1 MAVAVIVATSR
12 WNPDQVNASLSAV
25 VAKGTLA
32 VTTPVVAT
40 ELHSFLISHFSGS
53 GFLRHHSQPPP
64 IPWFAVHQVQPILPG
79 LLTKVSLKR
88 SNRNFVIASVW
99 SSCLRSTQCRNKS
112 HPGSCRRIEATQML

>member
-53 GFLRHHSQPPP
+53 GFLR
-64 IPWFAVHQVQPILPG
+64 PWNTNALSSHG
-79 LLTKVSLKR
+79 LRYTKYNR
-88 SNRNFVIASVW
+88 SYPVY
-99 SSCLRSTQCRNKS
+99 
-112 HPGSCRRIEATQML
+112 